1 MALPEYSMNDLL
13 ESGAHFGHQ
22 KHRWNPKMEP
32 YIFGVRN
39 NIHILDL
46 SQTIPM
52 LYQALT
58 AVRDVTKSGGR
69 ILFVGTKR
77 QGQEIIANAAN
88 DCAQYYMNHR
98 WYGGTLTNWK
108 TISKT
113 IARLR
118 TIEDSLDSEESSGL
132 TKKELLKLN
141 REKEKLDTSIGGIK
155 DMGGLPDLI
164 FVIDTVKEQ
173 IAIQEA
179 TKLNIP
185 IAAVIDSNS
194 NPEGITYPIPGNDDS
209 TKAIALYCDL
219 ISKAALDGIA
229 QSQNETADSKSIEK
243 VKKSKKLEDASAT
256 KEVNQDSELT
266 VQIAEEAKSEGEE
279 VKIVEEISSEE
290 KETKPAKDSSDK
302 EKETEKPKK
311 AAPKSKDDS
320 PIEVTSSKQEEKV
333 SKEVSS
339 KTEEG
344 SESKE

>member
-1 MALPEYSMNDLL
+1 MALPDYSMSELL
-13 ESGAHFGHQ
+13 EAGAHFGHQ

-32 YIFGVRN
+32 FIFGVRN

-46 SQTIPM
+46 SQTIP
-52 LYQALT
+52 LLHRALT

-108 TISKT
+108 TISNT
-113 IARLR
+113 IKRLR
-118 TIEDSLDSEESSGL
+118 TIEDLLDNDDLSGL

-164 FVIDTVKEQ
+164 FVLDTVKEQ

-194 NPEGITYPIPGNDDS
+194 NPDGITYPIPGNDDS
-209 TKAIALYCDL
+209 TKAISLFCDL

-229 QSQNETADSKSIEK
+229 QSQNETSAQTETSPKVVKKRTSKVKDSEVKETNSNDTDGNIELSLNSDEKSIETD
-243 VKKSKKLEDASAT
+243 DAIKT
-256 KEVNQDSELT
+256 SEL
-266 VQIAEEAKSEGEE
+266 KKEE
-279 VKIVEEISSEE
+279 VSENISNDEEIKTESE
-290 KETKPAKDSSDK
+290 TTD
-302 EKETEKPKK
+302 
-311 AAPKSKDDS
+311 
-320 PIEVTSSKQEEKV
+320 EKV
-333 SKEVSS
+333 SETSE
-339 KTEEG
+339 TEA
-344 SESKE
+344 SKEDEK

>member
-1 MALPEYSMNDLL
+1 MALPDYSMSELL
-13 ESGAHFGHQ
+13 EAGAHFGHQ

-32 YIFGVRN
+32 FIFGVRN

-46 SQTIPM
+46 SQTIP
-52 LYQALT
+52 LLHRALT

-108 TISKT
+108 TISNT
-113 IARLR
+113 IKRLR
-118 TIEDSLDSEESSGL
+118 TIEDLLDNDDLSGL

-164 FVIDTVKEQ
+164 FVLDTVKEQ

-194 NPEGITYPIPGNDDS
+194 NPDGITYPIPGNDDS
-209 TKAIALYCDL
+209 TKAISLFCDL

-229 QSQNETADSKSIEK
+229 QSQNETSVQTETPPKVVKKRASKVKDPEVKETNSNDTDDNIELSLNSDEKSIETD
-243 VKKSKKLEDASAT
+243 DAIKT
-256 KEVNQDSELT
+256 SEL
-266 VQIAEEAKSEGEE
+266 KKEE
-279 VKIVEEISSEE
+279 VSENISNDEEIKTESEN
-290 KETKPAKDSSDK
+290 SD
-302 EKETEKPKK
+302 
-311 AAPKSKDDS
+311 
-320 PIEVTSSKQEEKV
+320 EKV
-333 SKEVSS
+333 SETSE
-339 KTEEG
+339 TEA
-344 SESKE
+344 SKEDEK

>member
-1 MALPEYSMNDLL
+1 MALPDYSMSELL
-13 ESGAHFGHQ
+13 EAGAHFGHQ

-32 YIFGVRN
+32 FIFGVRN

-46 SQTIPM
+46 SQTIP
-52 LYQALT
+52 LLHRALT

-108 TISKT
+108 TISNT
-113 IARLR
+113 IKRLR
-118 TIEDSLDSEESSGL
+118 TIEDLLENDDLSGL

-164 FVIDTVKEQ
+164 FVLDTVKEQ

-194 NPEGITYPIPGNDDS
+194 NPDGITYPIPGNDDS
-209 TKAIALYCDL
+209 TKAISLFCDL

-229 QSQNETADSKSIEK
+229 QSQNETSVQTETPPKVVKKKASKVKDSEVKETNSNDTDGNIELSLNSDEKSIETD
-243 VKKSKKLEDASAT
+243 DAIKT
-256 KEVNQDSELT
+256 SEL
-266 VQIAEEAKSEGEE
+266 KKEE
-279 VKIVEEISSEE
+279 VSENISNDEEIKTESE
-290 KETKPAKDSSDK
+290 TAD
-302 EKETEKPKK
+302 
-311 AAPKSKDDS
+311 
-320 PIEVTSSKQEEKV
+320 EKV
-333 SKEVSS
+333 SETSE
-339 KTEEG
+339 TEA
-344 SESKE
+344 SKEDEK

>member
-1 MALPEYSMNDLL
+1 MVTKNID
-13 ESGAHFGHQ
+13 GIQ
-22 KHRWNPKMEP
+22 RWTPI
-32 YIFGVRN
+32 IFGKRN

-46 SQTIPM
+46 SQTIP
-52 LYQALT
+52 LLHHALA

-118 TIEDSLDSEESSGL
+118 SIEESLESEESSGL

-141 REKEKLDTSIGGIK
+141 REKDKLDTSIGGIK

-164 FVIDTVKEQ
+164 FVLDTVKEQ

-179 TKLNIP
+179 TKLS
-185 IAAVIDSNS
+185 DD
-194 NPEGITYPIPGNDDS
+194 PELSYRLGQIELNLSRWD
-209 TKAIALYCDL
+209 KAIALYCDL

-229 QSQNETADSKSIEK
+229 QSQVQTEDNPTVAK
-243 VKKSKKLEDASAT
+243 VKKSKKE
-256 KEVNQDSELT
+256 
-266 VQIAEEAKSEGEE
+266 
-279 VKIVEEISSEE
+279 KIVPE
-290 KETKPAKDSSDK
+290 AL
-302 EKETEKPKK
+302 
-311 AAPKSKDDS
+311 
-320 PIEVTSSKQEEKV
+320 KV
-333 SKEVSS
+333 LI
-339 KTEEG
+339 
-344 SESKE
+344 

>member
-1 MALPEYSMNDLL
+1 MALPDYSMSELL
-13 ESGAHFGHQ
+13 EAGAHFGHQ

-32 YIFGVRN
+32 FIFGVRN

-46 SQTIPM
+46 SQTIP
-52 LYQALT
+52 LLHRALT

-108 TISKT
+108 TISNT
-113 IARLR
+113 IKRLR
-118 TIEDSLDSEESSGL
+118 TIEDLLENEDLSGL

-164 FVIDTVKEQ
+164 FVLDTVKEQ

-185 IAAVIDSNS
+185 IAAIIDSNS
-194 NPEGITYPIPGNDDS
+194 NPDGVTYPIPGNDDS
-209 TKAIALYCDL
+209 TKSISLFCDL

-229 QSQNETADSKSIEK
+229 QSQNETSADTKTAPKVTKNKNVKTKDVKSDDDKAEDKEIKKKKSDKVEDSS
-243 VKKSKKLEDASAT
+243 VKKSVKKEEDKS
-256 KEVNQDSELT
+256 KNSLSDEVSVAQSDA
-266 VQIAEEAKSEGEE
+266 IE
-279 VKIVEEISSEE
+279 VKASEISEKEE
-290 KETKPAKDSSDK
+290 K
-302 EKETEKPKK
+302 
-311 AAPKSKDDS
+311 
-320 PIEVTSSKQEEKV
+320 
-333 SKEVSS
+333 
-339 KTEEG
+339 
-344 SESKE
+344 

>member
-1 MALPEYSMNDLL
+1 MALPDYSMSELL
-13 ESGAHFGHQ
+13 EAGAHFGHQ

-32 YIFGVRN
+32 FIFGVRN

-46 SQTIPM
+46 SQTIP
-52 LYQALT
+52 LLHRALT

-108 TISKT
+108 TISNT
-113 IARLR
+113 IKRLR
-118 TIEDSLDSEESSGL
+118 TIEDLLENDDLSGL

-164 FVIDTVKEQ
+164 FVLDTVKEQ

-185 IAAVIDSNS
+185 IAAIIDSNS
-194 NPEGITYPIPGNDDS
+194 NPDGVTYPIPGNDDS
-209 TKAIALYCDL
+209 TKSISLFCDL

-229 QSQNETADSKSIEK
+229 QSQNETSADTKTAPKVTKNKNVKTKDVKSDDDKAEDKEIKKKTSDKVEDSS
-243 VKKSKKLEDASAT
+243 VKKSVKKEEDKS
-256 KEVNQDSELT
+256 KNSLSDEVSVAQSDA
-266 VQIAEEAKSEGEE
+266 IK
-279 VKIVEEISSEE
+279 VKTSEISE
-290 KETKPAKDSSDK
+290 KK
-302 EKETEKPKK
+302 EK
-311 AAPKSKDDS
+311 
-320 PIEVTSSKQEEKV
+320 
-333 SKEVSS
+333 
-339 KTEEG
+339 
-344 SESKE
+344 

>member
-1 MALPEYSMNDLL
+1 MALPDYSMSELL
-13 ESGAHFGHQ
+13 EAGAHFGHQ

-32 YIFGVRN
+32 FIFGVRN

-46 SQTIPM
+46 SQTIP
-52 LYQALT
+52 LLHKALT

-108 TISKT
+108 TISNT
-113 IARLR
+113 IKRLR
-118 TIEDSLDSEESSGL
+118 TIEDLLENDDLSGL

-164 FVIDTVKEQ
+164 FVLDTVKEQ

-185 IAAVIDSNS
+185 IAAIIDSNS
-194 NPEGITYPIPGNDDS
+194 NPDGVTYPIPGNDDS
-209 TKAIALYCDL
+209 TKSISLFCDL

-229 QSQNETADSKSIEK
+229 QSQNETSADTKTAPKVTKNKNVKTKDVKSDDDKAEDKEIK
-243 VKKSKKLEDASAT
+243 KKKSDKVDDSSVKKSVKKEEDKS
-256 KEVNQDSELT
+256 KNSLSDEVSVAQSDA
-266 VQIAEEAKSEGEE
+266 IE
-279 VKIVEEISSEE
+279 VKASEISE
-290 KETKPAKDSSDK
+290 KK
-302 EKETEKPKK
+302 EK
-311 AAPKSKDDS
+311 
-320 PIEVTSSKQEEKV
+320 
-333 SKEVSS
+333 
-339 KTEEG
+339 
-344 SESKE
+344 

>member
-1 MALPEYSMNDLL
+1 MALPDYSMSELL
-13 ESGAHFGHQ
+13 EAGAHFGHQ

-32 YIFGVRN
+32 FIFGVRN

-46 SQTIPM
+46 SQTIP
-52 LYQALT
+52 LLHKALT

-108 TISKT
+108 TISNT
-113 IARLR
+113 IKRLR
-118 TIEDSLDSEESSGL
+118 TIEDLLENDDLSGL

-164 FVIDTVKEQ
+164 FVLDTVKEQ

-185 IAAVIDSNS
+185 IAAIIDSNS
-194 NPEGITYPIPGNDDS
+194 NPDGVTYPIPGNDDS
-209 TKAIALYCDL
+209 TKSISLFCDL

-229 QSQNETADSKSIEK
+229 QSQNETSADTKTAPKVTKNKNVKTKDVKSDDDKAEDKEIKKKKSDKVEDSS
-243 VKKSKKLEDASAT
+243 VKKSLKKEEDKSKNSLGDEVSEAQSDAT
-256 KEVNQDSELT
+256 
-266 VQIAEEAKSEGEE
+266 E
-279 VKIVEEISSEE
+279 VKASEISEEEE
-290 KETKPAKDSSDK
+290 K
-302 EKETEKPKK
+302 
-311 AAPKSKDDS
+311 
-320 PIEVTSSKQEEKV
+320 
-333 SKEVSS
+333 
-339 KTEEG
+339 
-344 SESKE
+344 

>member
-13 ESGAHFGHQ
+13 EAGAHFGHQ
-22 KHRWNPKMEP
+22 KHRWNPKMES
-32 YIFGVRN
+32 YIFGIRN

-46 SQTIPM
+46 SQTIP
-52 LYQALT
+52 LLHQALS

-113 IARLR
+113 ISRLR
-118 TIEDSLDSEESSGL
+118 SIEELLDGEDSSGL
-132 TKKELLKLN
+132 TKKELLKMN
-141 REKEKLDTSIGGIK
+141 REREKLDTSIGGIK

-164 FVIDTVKEQ
+164 FVLDTVKEQ

-219 ISKAALDGIA
+219 LSKAALDGIA
-229 QSQNETADSKSIEK
+229 QSQSETADSTSIEK
-243 VKKSKKLEDASAT
+243 VKKSS
-256 KEVNQDSELT
+256 KEKPT
-266 VQIAEEAKSEGEE
+266 PKAEEP
-279 VKIVEEISSEE
+279 VVEEEAPKAEE
-290 KETKPAKDSSDK
+290 PVAEEEAPKAEEPVVEEEAPKAEEPLAEEEAPKAEEPAKK
-302 EKETEKPKK
+302 
-311 AAPKSKDDS
+311 
-320 PIEVTSSKQEEKV
+320 
-333 SKEVSS
+333 
-339 KTEEG
+339 
-344 SESKE
+344 

>member
-1 MALPEYSMNDLL
+1 MALPDYSMSELL
-13 ESGAHFGHQ
+13 EAGAHFGHQ

-32 YIFGVRN
+32 FIFGVRN

-46 SQTIPM
+46 SQTIP
-52 LYQALT
+52 LLHRALT

-108 TISKT
+108 TISNT
-113 IARLR
+113 IKRLR
-118 TIEDSLDSEESSGL
+118 TIEDLLDNDDLSGL

-164 FVIDTVKEQ
+164 FVLDTVKEQ

-194 NPEGITYPIPGNDDS
+194 NPDGITYPIPGNDDS
-209 TKAIALYCDL
+209 TKAISLFCDL

-229 QSQNETADSKSIEK
+229 QSQNETSVQTETPSKVVKKRASKVKDSEVKETNSNDTDGNIELSLNSDEKSIETD
-243 VKKSKKLEDASAT
+243 DAIKT
-256 KEVNQDSELT
+256 SEL
-266 VQIAEEAKSEGEE
+266 EKEE
-279 VKIVEEISSEE
+279 VSENISNDEEIKTESE
-290 KETKPAKDSSDK
+290 TAD
-302 EKETEKPKK
+302 
-311 AAPKSKDDS
+311 
-320 PIEVTSSKQEEKV
+320 EKV
-333 SKEVSS
+333 SETSE
-339 KTEEG
+339 TET
-344 SESKE
+344 SKEDEK

>member
-1 MALPEYSMNDLL
+1 MALPDYSMSELL
-13 ESGAHFGHQ
+13 EAGAHFGHQ

-32 YIFGVRN
+32 FIFGVRN

-46 SQTIPM
+46 SQTIP
-52 LYQALT
+52 LLHKALT

-108 TISKT
+108 TISNT
-113 IARLR
+113 IKRLR
-118 TIEDSLDSEESSGL
+118 TIEDLLDNDDLSGL

-164 FVIDTVKEQ
+164 FVLDTVKEQ

-185 IAAVIDSNS
+185 IAAIIDSNS
-194 NPEGITYPIPGNDDS
+194 NPDGVTYPIPGNDDS
-209 TKAIALYCDL
+209 TKSISLFCDL

-229 QSQNETADSKSIEK
+229 QSQNETSTDTETAPKVTKNKNVKTKDVKSDDDKAEEKEIKTNKSDKTEDSA
-243 VKKSKKLEDASAT
+243 VKK
-256 KEVNQDSELT
+256 
-266 VQIAEEAKSEGEE
+266 
-279 VKIVEEISSEE
+279 SEE
-290 KETKPAKDSSDK
+290 KEEDESKNPLSDEGDEASVAKSDS
-302 EKETEKPKK
+302 
-311 AAPKSKDDS
+311 
-320 PIEVTSSKQEEKV
+320 IEEKV
-333 SKEVSS
+333 SEISEKEE
-339 KTEEG
+339 K
-344 SESKE
+344 

>member
-1 MALPEYSMNDLL
+1 MALPDYSMSELL
-13 ESGAHFGHQ
+13 EAGAHFGHQ

-32 YIFGVRN
+32 FIFGVRN

-46 SQTIPM
+46 SQTIP
-52 LYQALT
+52 LLHRALT

-108 TISKT
+108 TISNT
-113 IARLR
+113 IKRLR
-118 TIEDSLDSEESSGL
+118 TIEDLLENDDLSGL

-164 FVIDTVKEQ
+164 FVLDTVKEQ

-185 IAAVIDSNS
+185 IAAIIDSNS
-194 NPEGITYPIPGNDDS
+194 NPDGVTYPIPGNDDS
-209 TKAIALYCDL
+209 TKSISLFCDL

-229 QSQNETADSKSIEK
+229 QSQNETSTDTETTPKVTKNKNVKTKDVKSDDDKAEEKEIKTNKSDKTEDSA
-243 VKKSKKLEDASAT
+243 VKKSEDKEEDESKNPLSDEGDEAS
-256 KEVNQDSELT
+256 V
-266 VQIAEEAKSEGEE
+266 AKS
-279 VKIVEEISSEE
+279 
-290 KETKPAKDSSDK
+290 DS
-302 EKETEKPKK
+302 
-311 AAPKSKDDS
+311 
-320 PIEVTSSKQEEKV
+320 IEEKV
-333 SKEVSS
+333 SEISEKEE
-339 KTEEG
+339 K
-344 SESKE
+344 

>member
-1 MALPEYSMNDLL
+1 MALPDYSMSELL
-13 ESGAHFGHQ
+13 EAGAHFGHQ

-32 YIFGVRN
+32 FIFGVRN

-46 SQTIPM
+46 SQTIP
-52 LYQALT
+52 LLHRALT

-108 TISKT
+108 TISNT
-113 IARLR
+113 IKRLR
-118 TIEDSLDSEESSGL
+118 TIEDLLDNDDLSGL

-164 FVIDTVKEQ
+164 FVLDTVKEQ

-194 NPEGITYPIPGNDDS
+194 NPDGITYPIPGNDDS
-209 TKAIALYCDL
+209 TKAISLFCDL

-229 QSQNETADSKSIEK
+229 QSQNETSVQTETPPKVVKKKASK
-243 VKKSKKLEDASAT
+243 VK
-256 KEVNQDSELT
+256 DSE
-266 VQIAEEAKSEGEE
+266 V
-279 VKIVEEISSEE
+279 
-290 KETKPAKDSSDK
+290 KETNSYD
-302 EKETEKPKK
+302 
-311 AAPKSKDDS
+311 KDDS
-320 PIEVTSSKQEEKV
+320 VEESLNSDQKPIETDDAIKTSELKEEDISENISNDEENKTESEPADEKV
-333 SKEVSS
+333 SETSE
-339 KTEEG
+339 TEA
-344 SESKE
+344 SKEDEK

>member
-1 MALPEYSMNDLL
+1 MALPDYSMNELL
-13 ESGAHFGHQ
+13 EAGAHFGHQ

-32 YIFGVRN
+32 FIFGVRN

-46 SQTIPM
+46 SQTIP
-52 LYQALT
+52 LLHRALT

-108 TISKT
+108 TISNT
-113 IARLR
+113 IKRLR
-118 TIEDSLDSEESSGL
+118 SIEDLLDNDDLSGL

-164 FVIDTVKEQ
+164 FVLDTVKEQ

-194 NPEGITYPIPGNDDS
+194 DPEGITYPIPGNDDS
-209 TKAIALYCDL
+209 TKAISLFCDL
-219 ISKAALDGIA
+219 ISKAALEGIA
-229 QSQNETADSKSIEK
+229 QSQNETSIKAETPAKVINKKSSKARDSEVKETNINDVDDDAEEFSNSNDKSIETDDATK
-243 VKKSKKLEDASAT
+243 RSKSKK
-256 KEVNQDSELT
+256 
-266 VQIAEEAKSEGEE
+266 
-279 VKIVEEISSEE
+279 EEISENISNNEEIKNVSEPDNKKVSE
-290 KETKPAKDSSDK
+290 TSETKA
-302 EKETEKPKK
+302 
-311 AAPKSKDDS
+311 
-320 PIEVTSSKQEEKV
+320 
-333 SKEVSS
+333 SKEDE
-339 KTEEG
+339 K
-344 SESKE
+344 

>member
-1 MALPEYSMNDLL
+1 MALPDYSMSELL
-13 ESGAHFGHQ
+13 EAGAHFGHQ

-32 YIFGVRN
+32 FIFGVRN

-46 SQTIPM
+46 SQTIP
-52 LYQALT
+52 LLHKALT

-108 TISKT
+108 TISNT
-113 IARLR
+113 IKRLR
-118 TIEDSLDSEESSGL
+118 TIEDLLENDDLSGL

-164 FVIDTVKEQ
+164 FVLDTVKEQ

-185 IAAVIDSNS
+185 IAAIIDSNS
-194 NPEGITYPIPGNDDS
+194 NPDGVTYPIPGNDDS
-209 TKAIALYCDL
+209 TKSISLFCDL

-229 QSQNETADSKSIEK
+229 QSQNETSADTKTAPKVTNNKNVKTKDVKSDDDKAEDKEIKKKKSDKVEDSS
-243 VKKSKKLEDASAT
+243 VKKSLKKEEDKSKNSLGDEVSEAQSDAT
-256 KEVNQDSELT
+256 
-266 VQIAEEAKSEGEE
+266 E
-279 VKIVEEISSEE
+279 VKASEISEEEE
-290 KETKPAKDSSDK
+290 K
-302 EKETEKPKK
+302 
-311 AAPKSKDDS
+311 
-320 PIEVTSSKQEEKV
+320 
-333 SKEVSS
+333 
-339 KTEEG
+339 
-344 SESKE
+344 

>member
-1 MALPEYSMNDLL
+1 MALPDYSMSELL
-13 ESGAHFGHQ
+13 EAGAHFGHQ

-32 YIFGVRN
+32 FIFGVRN

-46 SQTIPM
+46 SQTIP
-52 LYQALT
+52 LLHRALT

-108 TISKT
+108 TISNT
-113 IARLR
+113 IKRLR
-118 TIEDSLDSEESSGL
+118 TIEDLLDNEDLSGL

-194 NPEGITYPIPGNDDS
+194 DPDGITYPIPGNDDS
-209 TKAIALYCDL
+209 TKAISLFCDL

-229 QSQNETADSKSIEK
+229 QSQNDTSVQKETSPK
-243 VKKSKKLEDASAT
+243 VKKNKSSKVKNSEVNKNNSDDTEGYVEKSLNSDEISVDNNDSTRASELKKEKISKKLSND
-256 KEVNQDSELT
+256 
-266 VQIAEEAKSEGEE
+266 EE
-279 VKIVEEISSEE
+279 VKTVSEPDEKKLSESSE
-290 KETKPAKDSSDK
+290 KETSEED
-302 EKETEKPKK
+302 EK
-311 AAPKSKDDS
+311 
-320 PIEVTSSKQEEKV
+320 
-333 SKEVSS
+333 
-339 KTEEG
+339 
-344 SESKE
+344 

>member
-1 MALPEYSMNDLL
+1 MALPDYSMSELL
-13 ESGAHFGHQ
+13 EAGAHFGHQ

-32 YIFGVRN
+32 FIFGVRN

-46 SQTIPM
+46 SQTIP
-52 LYQALT
+52 LLHRALT

-108 TISKT
+108 TISNT
-113 IARLR
+113 IKRLR
-118 TIEDSLDSEESSGL
+118 TIEDLLENDDLSGL

-164 FVIDTVKEQ
+164 FVLDTVKEQ

-194 NPEGITYPIPGNDDS
+194 DPDGITYPIPGNDDS
-209 TKAIALYCDL
+209 TKAISLFCDL
-219 ISKAALDGIA
+219 ISKAALEGIA
-229 QSQNETADSKSIEK
+229 QSQNETSVQTETAQKVVKKKASKTKNSKVKEANNDDKSDNAEISLNSDEKSIETNDNIK
-243 VKKSKKLEDASAT
+243 T
-256 KEVNQDSELT
+256 SEL
-266 VQIAEEAKSEGEE
+266 KKEE
-279 VKIVEEISSEE
+279 VSENLSNDEEINTES
-290 KETKPAKDSSDK
+290 KP
-302 EKETEKPKK
+302 
-311 AAPKSKDDS
+311 
-320 PIEVTSSKQEEKV
+320 VEEKV
-333 SKEVSS
+333 SEPQKNDRNS
-339 KTEEG
+339 
-344 SESKE
+344 

>member
-1 MALPEYSMNDLL
+1 MALPDYSMSELL
-13 ESGAHFGHQ
+13 EAGAHFGHQ

-32 YIFGVRN
+32 FIFGVRN

-46 SQTIPM
+46 SQTIP
-52 LYQALT
+52 LLHRALT

-108 TISKT
+108 TISNT
-113 IARLR
+113 IKRLR
-118 TIEDSLDSEESSGL
+118 TIEELLDNDDLSGL

-164 FVIDTVKEQ
+164 FVLDTVKEQ

-179 TKLNIP
+179 KKLNIP

-194 NPEGITYPIPGNDDS
+194 NPDGITYPIPGNDDS
-209 TKAIALYCDL
+209 TKAISLFCDL

-229 QSQNETADSKSIEK
+229 QSQNETSVQTETPPKVVKKKASK
-243 VKKSKKLEDASAT
+243 VK
-256 KEVNQDSELT
+256 DSE
-266 VQIAEEAKSEGEE
+266 V
-279 VKIVEEISSEE
+279 
-290 KETKPAKDSSDK
+290 KETNSYD
-302 EKETEKPKK
+302 
-311 AAPKSKDDS
+311 KDDS
-320 PIEVTSSKQEEKV
+320 VEESLNSDQKPIETDDAIKTSELKEEDVSEKISDDEETKTESV
-333 SKEVSS
+333 PADEEVSETSETETSKED
-339 KTEEG
+339 K
-344 SESKE
+344 K

>member
-1 MALPEYSMNDLL
+1 MALPDYSMSALL
-13 ESGAHFGHQ
+13 EAGVHFGHQ

-32 YIFGVRN
+32 FIFGVRN

-46 SQTIPM
+46 SQTIP
-52 LYQALT
+52 LLHRALT

-108 TISKT
+108 TISNT
-113 IARLR
+113 IKRLR
-118 TIEDSLDSEESSGL
+118 TIEDLLDNDDLSGL

-164 FVIDTVKEQ
+164 FVLDTVKEQ

-194 NPEGITYPIPGNDDS
+194 NPDGITYPIPGNDDS
-209 TKAIALYCDL
+209 TKAISLFCDL

-229 QSQNETADSKSIEK
+229 QSQNETPVQTETSPKVVKKKASKVKETNSNDTVDNVEESLNFDEKSIETD
-243 VKKSKKLEDASAT
+243 DAIKT
-256 KEVNQDSELT
+256 SEL
-266 VQIAEEAKSEGEE
+266 KKEE
-279 VKIVEEISSEE
+279 VSENLSDDEEIKTESE
-290 KETKPAKDSSDK
+290 PA
-302 EKETEKPKK
+302 
-311 AAPKSKDDS
+311 
-320 PIEVTSSKQEEKV
+320 EEKV
-333 SKEVSS
+333 SETSE
-339 KTEEG
+339 TEA
-344 SESKE
+344 SKEDEK

>member
-1 MALPEYSMNDLL
+1 MALPDYSMSELL
-13 ESGAHFGHQ
+13 EAGAHFGHQ

-32 YIFGVRN
+32 FIFGVRN

-46 SQTIPM
+46 SQTIP
-52 LYQALT
+52 LLHKALT

-108 TISKT
+108 TISNT
-113 IARLR
+113 IKRLR
-118 TIEDSLDSEESSGL
+118 TIEDLLENDDLSGL

-141 REKEKLDTSIGGIK
+141 REKEKLDTAIGGIK

-164 FVIDTVKEQ
+164 FVLDTVKEQ

-185 IAAVIDSNS
+185 IAAIIDSNS
-194 NPEGITYPIPGNDDS
+194 NPDGVTYPIPGNDDS
-209 TKAIALYCDL
+209 TKSISLFCDL

-229 QSQNETADSKSIEK
+229 QSQNETSADTKTAPKVTKNKNVKTKDVKSDDDKAEDKEIKKKKSDKVEDSS
-243 VKKSKKLEDASAT
+243 VKKSVKKEEDKS
-256 KEVNQDSELT
+256 KNSLSDEVSVAQSDA
-266 VQIAEEAKSEGEE
+266 IE
-279 VKIVEEISSEE
+279 VKASEISE
-290 KETKPAKDSSDK
+290 KK
-302 EKETEKPKK
+302 EK
-311 AAPKSKDDS
+311 
-320 PIEVTSSKQEEKV
+320 
-333 SKEVSS
+333 
-339 KTEEG
+339 
-344 SESKE
+344 

>member
-1 MALPEYSMNDLL
+1 MALPDYSMSELL
-13 ESGAHFGHQ
+13 EAGAHFGHQ

-32 YIFGVRN
+32 FIFGVRN

-46 SQTIPM
+46 SQTIP
-52 LYQALT
+52 LLHRALT

-77 QGQEIIANAAN
+77 QGQEIIANPAN

-108 TISKT
+108 TISNT
-113 IARLR
+113 IKRLR
-118 TIEDSLDSEESSGL
+118 TIEDLLDNDDLSGL

-164 FVIDTVKEQ
+164 FVLDTVKEQ

-185 IAAVIDSNS
+185 IAAIIDSNS
-194 NPEGITYPIPGNDDS
+194 NPDGVTYPIPGNDDS
-209 TKAIALYCDL
+209 TKSISLFCDL

-229 QSQNETADSKSIEK
+229 QSQNETSTDTETAPKVTKNKNVKTKDVKSDDDKAEEKEIKTNKSDKTEDSA
-243 VKKSKKLEDASAT
+243 VKK
-256 KEVNQDSELT
+256 
-266 VQIAEEAKSEGEE
+266 
-279 VKIVEEISSEE
+279 SEE
-290 KETKPAKDSSDK
+290 KEEDESKNPLSDEGDEASVAKSDS
-302 EKETEKPKK
+302 
-311 AAPKSKDDS
+311 
-320 PIEVTSSKQEEKV
+320 IEEKV
-333 SKEVSS
+333 SEISEKEE
-339 KTEEG
+339 K
-344 SESKE
+344 

>member
-1 MALPEYSMNDLL
+1 MALPDYSMNELL
-13 ESGAHFGHQ
+13 EAGAHFGHQ

-32 YIFGVRN
+32 FIFGVRN

-46 SQTIPM
+46 SQTIP
-52 LYQALT
+52 LLHRALT

-108 TISKT
+108 TISNT
-113 IARLR
+113 IKRLR
-118 TIEDSLDSEESSGL
+118 SIEDLLDNDDLSGL

-164 FVIDTVKEQ
+164 FVLDTVKEQ

-194 NPEGITYPIPGNDDS
+194 DPEGITYPIPGNDDS
-209 TKAIALYCDL
+209 TKAISLFCDL
-219 ISKAALDGIA
+219 ISKAALEGIA
-229 QSQNETADSKSIEK
+229 QSQNETSIKAETPAKVINKKSSKARDSEVKETNINDVDDGAEEFSNSNDKSIETDDATK
-243 VKKSKKLEDASAT
+243 RSKSKK
-256 KEVNQDSELT
+256 
-266 VQIAEEAKSEGEE
+266 
-279 VKIVEEISSEE
+279 EEISENISNNEEIKNVSEPDNKKVSE
-290 KETKPAKDSSDK
+290 TSETKA
-302 EKETEKPKK
+302 
-311 AAPKSKDDS
+311 
-320 PIEVTSSKQEEKV
+320 
-333 SKEVSS
+333 SKEDE
-339 KTEEG
+339 K
-344 SESKE
+344 

>member
-1 MALPEYSMNDLL
+1 MALPDYSMSELL
-13 ESGAHFGHQ
+13 EAGAHFGHQ

-32 YIFGVRN
+32 FIFGVRN

-46 SQTIPM
+46 SQTIP
-52 LYQALT
+52 LLHRALT

-108 TISKT
+108 TISNT
-113 IARLR
+113 IKRLR
-118 TIEDSLDSEESSGL
+118 AIEDLLDNDDLSGL

-164 FVIDTVKEQ
+164 FVLDTVKEQ

-185 IAAVIDSNS
+185 IAAIIDSNS
-194 NPEGITYPIPGNDDS
+194 NPDGVTYPIPGNDDS
-209 TKAIALYCDL
+209 TKSISLFCDL

-229 QSQNETADSKSIEK
+229 QSQNETSTDTETAPKVTKNKNVKTKDVKSDDDKAEEKEIKTNKSDKTEDSA
-243 VKKSKKLEDASAT
+243 VKK
-256 KEVNQDSELT
+256 
-266 VQIAEEAKSEGEE
+266 
-279 VKIVEEISSEE
+279 SEE
-290 KETKPAKDSSDK
+290 KEEDESKNPLSDEGDEASVAKSDS
-302 EKETEKPKK
+302 
-311 AAPKSKDDS
+311 
-320 PIEVTSSKQEEKV
+320 IEEKV
-333 SKEVSS
+333 SEISEKEE
-339 KTEEG
+339 K
-344 SESKE
+344 

>member
-22 KHRWNPKMEP
+22 KHRWNPKMES
-32 YIFGVRN
+32 YIFGIKN

-46 SQTIPM
+46 SQTIP
-52 LYQALT
+52 LLHHALA

-118 TIEDSLDSEESSGL
+118 SIEESLESEESSGL

-141 REKEKLDTSIGGIK
+141 REKDKLDTSIGGIK

-164 FVIDTVKEQ
+164 FVLDTVKEQ

-209 TKAIALYCDL
+209 TKAISLFCNL

-229 QSQNETADSKSIEK
+229 QSQSETADGPVIKK
-243 VKKSKKLEDASAT
+243 VKKDKPAEAALK
-256 KEVNQDSELT
+256 
-266 VQIAEEAKSEGEE
+266 AEESKPAEDVALKAEE
-279 VKIVEEISSEE
+279 S
-290 KETKPAKDSSDK
+290 KPAKDVALKAEES
-302 EKETEKPKK
+302 KPVEDVALKVEESK
-311 AAPKSKDDS
+311 PAEDVAPKA
-320 PIEVTSSKQEEKV
+320 E
-333 SKEVSS
+333 
-339 KTEEG
+339 
-344 SESKE
+344 ESKPAEEPSIEAEEDSKKED

>member
-1 MALPEYSMNDLL
+1 MALPDYSMSELL
-13 ESGAHFGHQ
+13 EAGAHFGHQ

-32 YIFGVRN
+32 FIFGVRN

-46 SQTIPM
+46 SQTIP
-52 LYQALT
+52 LLHRALT

-108 TISKT
+108 TISNT
-113 IARLR
+113 IKRLR
-118 TIEDSLDSEESSGL
+118 TIEDLLDNDDLSGL

-164 FVIDTVKEQ
+164 FVLDTVKEQ

-185 IAAVIDSNS
+185 IAAIIDSNS
-194 NPEGITYPIPGNDDS
+194 NPDGVTYPIPGNDDS
-209 TKAIALYCDL
+209 TKSISLFCDL

-229 QSQNETADSKSIEK
+229 QSQNETSTDSETAPKVTKNKNVKTKDVKSDDDKAEEK
-243 VKKSKKLEDASAT
+243 EIKTNKSDKTEDSAVKK
-256 KEVNQDSELT
+256 
-266 VQIAEEAKSEGEE
+266 
-279 VKIVEEISSEE
+279 SEE
-290 KETKPAKDSSDK
+290 KEDDESKNPLSDEASVADS
-302 EKETEKPKK
+302 
-311 AAPKSKDDS
+311 DS
-320 PIEVTSSKQEEKV
+320 IEEKV
-333 SKEVSS
+333 SEISEKEE
-339 KTEEG
+339 K
-344 SESKE
+344 

>member
-1 MALPEYSMNDLL
+1 MALPDYSMSELL
-13 ESGAHFGHQ
+13 EAGAHFGHQ

-32 YIFGVRN
+32 FIFGVRN

-46 SQTIPM
+46 SQTIP
-52 LYQALT
+52 LLHRALT

-108 TISKT
+108 TISNT
-113 IARLR
+113 IKRLR
-118 TIEDSLDSEESSGL
+118 TIEDLLDNDDLSGL

-164 FVIDTVKEQ
+164 FVLDTVKEQ

-185 IAAVIDSNS
+185 IAAIIDSNS
-194 NPEGITYPIPGNDDS
+194 NPDGVTYPIPGNDDS
-209 TKAIALYCDL
+209 TKSISLFCDL

-229 QSQNETADSKSIEK
+229 QSQNETSTDTETTPKVTKNKNVKTKDVKSDDDKAEEKEIKTNKSDKTEDSA
-243 VKKSKKLEDASAT
+243 VKK
-256 KEVNQDSELT
+256 
-266 VQIAEEAKSEGEE
+266 
-279 VKIVEEISSEE
+279 SEE
-290 KETKPAKDSSDK
+290 KEEDESKNPLSDEGDEASVSKSDTK
-302 EKETEKPKK
+302 
-311 AAPKSKDDS
+311 
-320 PIEVTSSKQEEKV
+320 EEKV
-333 SKEVSS
+333 SEI
-339 KTEEG
+339 
-344 SESKE
+344 SEKDAK

>member
-1 MALPEYSMNDLL
+1 MALPDYSMSELL
-13 ESGAHFGHQ
+13 EAGAHFGHQ

-32 YIFGVRN
+32 FIFGVRN

-46 SQTIPM
+46 SQTIP
-52 LYQALT
+52 LLHRALT

-108 TISKT
+108 TISNT
-113 IARLR
+113 IKRLR
-118 TIEDSLDSEESSGL
+118 TIEDLLDNDDLSGL

-164 FVIDTVKEQ
+164 FVLDTVKEQ

-185 IAAVIDSNS
+185 IAAIIDSNS
-194 NPEGITYPIPGNDDS
+194 NPDGVTYPIPGNDDS
-209 TKAIALYCDL
+209 TKSISLFCDL

-229 QSQNETADSKSIEK
+229 QSQNETSTDSETAPKVTKNKNVKANDTKSDGDKAEDKEIK
-243 VKKSKKLEDASAT
+243 AKKSDKTGDSALKK
-256 KEVNQDSELT
+256 
-266 VQIAEEAKSEGEE
+266 
-279 VKIVEEISSEE
+279 SEE
-290 KETKPAKDSSDK
+290 KEEDESKSPLSDEAIVADS
-302 EKETEKPKK
+302 
-311 AAPKSKDDS
+311 DS
-320 PIEVTSSKQEEKV
+320 IEEKV
-333 SKEVSS
+333 SEISEKEE
-339 KTEEG
+339 K
-344 SESKE
+344 

>member
-1 MALPEYSMNDLL
+1 MALPDYSMSELL
-13 ESGAHFGHQ
+13 EAGAHFGHQ

-32 YIFGVRN
+32 FIFGVRN

-46 SQTIPM
+46 SQTIP
-52 LYQALT
+52 LLHRALT

-108 TISKT
+108 TISNT
-113 IARLR
+113 IKRLR
-118 TIEDSLDSEESSGL
+118 TIEDLLDNDDLSGL

-164 FVIDTVKEQ
+164 FVLDTVKEQ

-194 NPEGITYPIPGNDDS
+194 NPDGITYPIPGNDDS
-209 TKAIALYCDL
+209 TKAISLFCDL

-229 QSQNETADSKSIEK
+229 QSQNETSVQTETPPKVVKKKASK
-243 VKKSKKLEDASAT
+243 VK
-256 KEVNQDSELT
+256 DSE
-266 VQIAEEAKSEGEE
+266 V
-279 VKIVEEISSEE
+279 
-290 KETKPAKDSSDK
+290 KETNSYD
-302 EKETEKPKK
+302 
-311 AAPKSKDDS
+311 KDDS
-320 PIEVTSSKQEEKV
+320 VEESLNSDQKPIETDDAIKTSELKEEDVSEKISDDEETKTESV
-333 SKEVSS
+333 PADEEVSETSETETSKED
-339 KTEEG
+339 K
-344 SESKE
+344 K

>member
-1 MALPEYSMNDLL
+1 MALPDYSMSELL
-13 ESGAHFGHQ
+13 EAGAHFGHQ
-22 KHRWNPKMEP
+22 KHRWNPNMDP
-32 YIFGVRN
+32 FIFGVRN

-46 SQTIPM
+46 SQTIP
-52 LYQALT
+52 LLHKALT

-108 TISKT
+108 TISNT
-113 IARLR
+113 IKRLR
-118 TIEDSLDSEESSGL
+118 TIEDLLENEDLSGL

-164 FVIDTVKEQ
+164 FVLDTVKEQ

-185 IAAVIDSNS
+185 IAAIIDSNS
-194 NPEGITYPIPGNDDS
+194 NPDGVTYPIPGNDDS
-209 TKAIALYCDL
+209 TKSISLFCDL

-229 QSQNETADSKSIEK
+229 QSQNETSADTKTAPKVTKNKNVKTKDVKSDDDKAEDKEIKKKKSDKVEDSS
-243 VKKSKKLEDASAT
+243 VKKSVKKEEDKS
-256 KEVNQDSELT
+256 KNSLSDEVSVAQSDA
-266 VQIAEEAKSEGEE
+266 IE
-279 VKIVEEISSEE
+279 VKASEISEKEE
-290 KETKPAKDSSDK
+290 K
-302 EKETEKPKK
+302 
-311 AAPKSKDDS
+311 
-320 PIEVTSSKQEEKV
+320 
-333 SKEVSS
+333 
-339 KTEEG
+339 
-344 SESKE
+344 

>member
-1 MALPEYSMNDLL
+1 
-13 ESGAHFGHQ
+13 
-22 KHRWNPKMEP
+22 MEP
-32 YIFGVRN
+32 FIFGVRN

-46 SQTIPM
+46 SKTIP
-52 LYQALT
+52 LLHRALT

-108 TISKT
+108 TISNT
-113 IARLR
+113 IKRLR
-118 TIEDSLDSEESSGL
+118 SIEDLLDNEDLSGL

-164 FVIDTVKEQ
+164 FVLDTVKEQ

-194 NPEGITYPIPGNDDS
+194 NPDGITYPIPGNDDS
-209 TKAIALYCDL
+209 TKAISLFCDL

-229 QSQNETADSKSIEK
+229 QSQNEASVQTEIAPKVTKKKTSKAKDSKAKDTNVDIKENKVEEALISEK
-243 VKKSKKLEDASAT
+243 ESTESEGIKKKLEPK
-256 KEVNQDSELT
+256 KEE
-266 VQIAEEAKSEGEE
+266 
-279 VKIVEEISSEE
+279 
-290 KETKPAKDSSDK
+290 DK
-302 EKETEKPKK
+302 EKSSNDKGIKTNS
-311 AAPKSKDDS
+311 KSSD
-320 PIEVTSSKQEEKV
+320 EKV
-333 SKEVSS
+333 SKTSE
-339 KTEEG
+339 KEE
-344 SESKE
+344 K

>member
-1 MALPEYSMNDLL
+1 MALPDYSMSELL
-13 ESGAHFGHQ
+13 EAGAHFGHQ

-32 YIFGVRN
+32 FIFGVRN

-46 SQTIPM
+46 SQTIP
-52 LYQALT
+52 LLHKALT

-108 TISKT
+108 TISNT
-113 IARLR
+113 IKRLR
-118 TIEDSLDSEESSGL
+118 TIEDVLDNDDLSGL

-164 FVIDTVKEQ
+164 FVLDTVKEQ

-185 IAAVIDSNS
+185 IAAIIDSNS
-194 NPEGITYPIPGNDDS
+194 NPDGITYPIPGNDDS
-209 TKAIALYCDL
+209 TKAISLFCDL

-229 QSQNETADSKSIEK
+229 QSQNETSAQTETSQKVVKKKASKTKNSK
-243 VKKSKKLEDASAT
+243 VKEANNDDKSDNVEISLNSDEKTIESDDNIKT
-256 KEVNQDSELT
+256 SEL
-266 VQIAEEAKSEGEE
+266 KKEE
-279 VKIVEEISSEE
+279 VSENPSNDEEINTES
-290 KETKPAKDSSDK
+290 KP
-302 EKETEKPKK
+302 
-311 AAPKSKDDS
+311 
-320 PIEVTSSKQEEKV
+320 VEEKV
-333 SKEVSS
+333 SETSEKEAS
-339 KTEEG
+339 EED
-344 SESKE
+344 KK

>member
-1 MALPEYSMNDLL
+1 MALPDYSMSELL
-13 ESGAHFGHQ
+13 EAGAHFGHQ

-32 YIFGVRN
+32 FIFGVRN

-46 SQTIPM
+46 SQTIP
-52 LYQALT
+52 LLHRALT

-108 TISKT
+108 TISNT
-113 IARLR
+113 IKRLR
-118 TIEDSLDSEESSGL
+118 TIEDLLDNDDLSGL

-164 FVIDTVKEQ
+164 FVLDTVKEQ

-194 NPEGITYPIPGNDDS
+194 NPDGITYPIPGNDDS
-209 TKAIALYCDL
+209 TKAISLFCDL

-229 QSQNETADSKSIEK
+229 QSQNETSVQTETPPKVVKKRASKVKDSEVKETNSNDTDGNIELSLNSDEKSIETD
-243 VKKSKKLEDASAT
+243 DAIKT
-256 KEVNQDSELT
+256 SEL
-266 VQIAEEAKSEGEE
+266 KKEE
-279 VKIVEEISSEE
+279 VSENISNDEEIKNESE
-290 KETKPAKDSSDK
+290 TAD
-302 EKETEKPKK
+302 
-311 AAPKSKDDS
+311 
-320 PIEVTSSKQEEKV
+320 EKV
-333 SKEVSS
+333 SETSE
-339 KTEEG
+339 TEA
-344 SESKE
+344 SKEDEK

>member
-1 MALPEYSMNDLL
+1 MALPDYSMSELL
-13 ESGAHFGHQ
+13 EAGAHFGHQ

-32 YIFGVRN
+32 FIFGVRN

-46 SQTIPM
+46 SQTIP
-52 LYQALT
+52 LLHKALT
-58 AVRDVTKSGGR
+58 AVRDITKSGGR

-108 TISKT
+108 TISNT
-113 IARLR
+113 IKRLR
-118 TIEDSLDSEESSGL
+118 TIEDLLENDDLSGL

-164 FVIDTVKEQ
+164 FVLDTVKEQ

-185 IAAVIDSNS
+185 IAAIIDSNS
-194 NPEGITYPIPGNDDS
+194 NPDGVTYPIPGNDDS
-209 TKAIALYCDL
+209 TKSISLFCDL

-229 QSQNETADSKSIEK
+229 QSQNETSTDTETAPKVTKNKNVKTKDVKSDEDKAEDKEIKTKKSDKIEDSP
-243 VKKSKKLEDASAT
+243 VKKSKEKEEDESKNPSSDLES
-256 KEVNQDSELT
+256 V
-266 VQIAEEAKSEGEE
+266 AKS
-279 VKIVEEISSEE
+279 
-290 KETKPAKDSSDK
+290 DS
-302 EKETEKPKK
+302 T
-311 AAPKSKDDS
+311 
-320 PIEVTSSKQEEKV
+320 EEKV
-333 SKEVSS
+333 SEISEKEE
-339 KTEEG
+339 K
-344 SESKE
+344 

>member
-1 MALPEYSMNDLL
+1 VEVKPDKEVNMALPDYSMSELL
-13 ESGAHFGHQ
+13 EAGAHFGHQ

-32 YIFGVRN
+32 FIFGVRN

-46 SQTIPM
+46 SQTIP
-52 LYQALT
+52 LLHRALT

-108 TISKT
+108 TISNT
-113 IARLR
+113 IKRLR
-118 TIEDSLDSEESSGL
+118 TIEDLLDNDDLSGL

-164 FVIDTVKEQ
+164 FVLDTVKEQ

-194 NPEGITYPIPGNDDS
+194 NPDGITYPIPGNDDS
-209 TKAIALYCDL
+209 TKAISLFCDL
-219 ISKAALDGIA
+219 ISKAALEGIA
-229 QSQNETADSKSIEK
+229 QSQNETSVQTEAPTKV
-243 VKKSKKLEDASAT
+243 VKKKASKVS
-256 KEVNQDSELT
+256 DSEVKET
-266 VQIAEEAKSEGEE
+266 NSDDTEDKAEASVNSDEKPIEIENVAETPELKKEE
-279 VKIVEEISSEE
+279 VIENLSNDEEIKTESE
-290 KETKPAKDSSDK
+290 PA
-302 EKETEKPKK
+302 
-311 AAPKSKDDS
+311 
-320 PIEVTSSKQEEKV
+320 EEKV
-333 SKEVSS
+333 SEI
-339 KTEEG
+339 
-344 SESKE
+344 SEKDEK

>member
-1 MALPEYSMNDLL
+1 MALPDYSMSELL
-13 ESGAHFGHQ
+13 EAGAHFGHQ

-32 YIFGVRN
+32 FIFGVRN

-46 SQTIPM
+46 SQTIP
-52 LYQALT
+52 LLHRALT

-108 TISKT
+108 TISNT
-113 IARLR
+113 IKRLR
-118 TIEDSLDSEESSGL
+118 TIEDLLENDDLSGL

-164 FVIDTVKEQ
+164 FVLDTVKEQ

-185 IAAVIDSNS
+185 IAAIIDSNS
-194 NPEGITYPIPGNDDS
+194 NPDGVTYPIPGNDDS
-209 TKAIALYCDL
+209 TKSISLFCDL

-229 QSQNETADSKSIEK
+229 QSQNETSADTKTTPKVTKNKNVKTKDVKSDDDKAEDKEIKKKKSDKVEDSS
-243 VKKSKKLEDASAT
+243 VKKSLKKEEDKSKNSLSDEVSVAQSDAIKVKAS
-256 KEVNQDSELT
+256 
-266 VQIAEEAKSEGEE
+266 
-279 VKIVEEISSEE
+279 EISE
-290 KETKPAKDSSDK
+290 KK
-302 EKETEKPKK
+302 EK
-311 AAPKSKDDS
+311 
-320 PIEVTSSKQEEKV
+320 
-333 SKEVSS
+333 
-339 KTEEG
+339 
-344 SESKE
+344 

>member
-1 MALPEYSMNDLL
+1 MALPDYSMSELL
-13 ESGAHFGHQ
+13 EAGAHFGHQ

-32 YIFGVRN
+32 FIFDVRN

-46 SQTIPM
+46 SQTIP
-52 LYQALT
+52 LLHRALT

-108 TISKT
+108 TISNT
-113 IARLR
+113 IKRLR
-118 TIEDSLDSEESSGL
+118 TIEDLLDNDDLSGL

-164 FVIDTVKEQ
+164 FVLDTVKEQ

-185 IAAVIDSNS
+185 IAAIIDSNS
-194 NPEGITYPIPGNDDS
+194 NPDGVTYPIPGNDDS
-209 TKAIALYCDL
+209 TKSISLFCDL

-229 QSQNETADSKSIEK
+229 QSQNETSTDSETAPKVTKNKNPKAKDTKSDGDKAEDKEIK
-243 VKKSKKLEDASAT
+243 TKKSDKTGDSALKK
-256 KEVNQDSELT
+256 
-266 VQIAEEAKSEGEE
+266 
-279 VKIVEEISSEE
+279 SEE
-290 KETKPAKDSSDK
+290 KEDDESKNPLSDEASVADS
-302 EKETEKPKK
+302 
-311 AAPKSKDDS
+311 DS
-320 PIEVTSSKQEEKV
+320 IEEKV
-333 SKEVSS
+333 SEISEKEE
-339 KTEEG
+339 K
-344 SESKE
+344 

>member
-1 MALPEYSMNDLL
+1 MALPDYSMSELL
-13 ESGAHFGHQ
+13 EAGAHFGHQ

-32 YIFGVRN
+32 FIFGIRN

-46 SQTIPM
+46 SQTIP
-52 LYQALT
+52 LLHRALT

-108 TISKT
+108 TISNT
-113 IARLR
+113 IKRLR
-118 TIEDSLDSEESSGL
+118 TIEDLLENDDLSGL

-164 FVIDTVKEQ
+164 FVLDTVKEQ

-194 NPEGITYPIPGNDDS
+194 DPDGITYPIPGNDDS
-209 TKAIALYCDL
+209 TKAISLFCDL

-229 QSQNETADSKSIEK
+229 QSQNETSVQTETPPKVVKKKASKVKESEVKEINNDETVENVEESLNSDKKSIENGDDIK
-243 VKKSKKLEDASAT
+243 T
-256 KEVNQDSELT
+256 SELKKED
-266 VQIAEEAKSEGEE
+266 VSENLSNDE
-279 VKIVEEISSEE
+279 KIKTESE
-290 KETKPAKDSSDK
+290 PAK
-302 EKETEKPKK
+302 EQV
-311 AAPKSKDDS
+311 SK
-320 PIEVTSSKQEEKV
+320 TSE
-333 SKEVSS
+333 KEVSE
-339 KTEEG
+339 KDE
-344 SESKE
+344 K

>member
-1 MALPEYSMNDLL
+1 
-13 ESGAHFGHQ
+13 
-22 KHRWNPKMEP
+22 MEP

-46 SQTIPM
+46 SQTIP
-52 LYQALT
+52 LLHRALT

-88 DCAQYYMNHR
+88 DCAQYYMNNR

-108 TISKT
+108 TISNT
-113 IARLR
+113 IKRLR
-118 TIEDSLDSEESSGL
+118 TIEDLLDNDDLSGL

-164 FVIDTVKEQ
+164 FVLDTVKEQ

-185 IAAVIDSNS
+185 IAAIIDSNS
-194 NPEGITYPIPGNDDS
+194 NPDGVTYPIPGNDDS
-209 TKAIALYCDL
+209 TKSISLFCDL

-229 QSQNETADSKSIEK
+229 QSQNETSTDSETAPKVTKNKNVKAKKVENINILNYIKFFLYVYLGKFNWWDDRFFFRRTVWDAIRFLNWWKSI
-243 VKKSKKLEDASAT
+243 
-256 KEVNQDSELT
+256 
-266 VQIAEEAKSEGEE
+266 
-279 VKIVEEISSEE
+279 KIEIN
-290 KETKPAKDSSDK
+290 
-302 EKETEKPKK
+302 
-311 AAPKSKDDS
+311 
-320 PIEVTSSKQEEKV
+320 I
-333 SKEVSS
+333 
-339 KTEEG
+339 
-344 SESKE
+344 

>member
-1 MALPEYSMNDLL
+1 MALPDYSMSELL
-13 ESGAHFGHQ
+13 EAGAHFGHQ

-32 YIFGVRN
+32 FIFGVRN

-46 SQTIPM
+46 SQTIP
-52 LYQALT
+52 LLHRALT

-108 TISKT
+108 TISNT
-113 IARLR
+113 IKRLR
-118 TIEDSLDSEESSGL
+118 TIEDLLDNDDLSGL

-164 FVIDTVKEQ
+164 FVLDTVKEQ

-185 IAAVIDSNS
+185 IAAIIDSNS
-194 NPEGITYPIPGNDDS
+194 NPDGVTYPIPGNDDS
-209 TKAIALYCDL
+209 TKSISLFCDL

-229 QSQNETADSKSIEK
+229 QSQNEASTDTETVPKVTKNKNDKTKDVKSDDDKAEEKEIKTNKSDKTEDSA
-243 VKKSKKLEDASAT
+243 VKK
-256 KEVNQDSELT
+256 
-266 VQIAEEAKSEGEE
+266 
-279 VKIVEEISSEE
+279 SEE
-290 KETKPAKDSSDK
+290 KEEDESKNPLSDEGDEASVAKSDS
-302 EKETEKPKK
+302 
-311 AAPKSKDDS
+311 
-320 PIEVTSSKQEEKV
+320 IEEKV
-333 SKEVSS
+333 SEISEKEE
-339 KTEEG
+339 K
-344 SESKE
+344 

>member
-1 MALPEYSMNDLL
+1 MALPDYSMSELL
-13 ESGAHFGHQ
+13 EAGAHFGHQ

-32 YIFGVRN
+32 FIFGVRN

-46 SQTIPM
+46 SQTIP
-52 LYQALT
+52 LLHRALT

-88 DCAQYYMNHR
+88 ECAQYYMNHR

-108 TISKT
+108 TISNT
-113 IARLR
+113 IKRLR
-118 TIEDSLDSEESSGL
+118 TIEDLLDNDDLSGL

-164 FVIDTVKEQ
+164 FVLDTVKEQ

-194 NPEGITYPIPGNDDS
+194 NPDGITYPIPGNDDS
-209 TKAIALYCDL
+209 TKAISLFCDL

-229 QSQNETADSKSIEK
+229 QSQNETSVQTETPAKVVKKRSSKVKDSKVKETNNNDIDDNIELSLNSDEK
-243 VKKSKKLEDASAT
+243 TIETDDAIKT
-256 KEVNQDSELT
+256 SEL
-266 VQIAEEAKSEGEE
+266 KKEE
-279 VKIVEEISSEE
+279 VSENISNDEEIKTESE
-290 KETKPAKDSSDK
+290 TAD
-302 EKETEKPKK
+302 
-311 AAPKSKDDS
+311 
-320 PIEVTSSKQEEKV
+320 EKV
-333 SKEVSS
+333 SETSE
-339 KTEEG
+339 TEA
-344 SESKE
+344 SKEDEK